1 MMYLVENN
9 FIDKETKRLHE
20 KGTIYI
26 TDKEERAEELRKGGF
41 LGVELVVKEENEASE
56 EEPKKEEKPKEKKK

>member
-1 MMYLVENN
+1 MMYLVENT
-9 FIDKETKRLHE
+9 FIDKQTKKLHE

-41 LGVELVVKEENEASE
+41 LGVELVAKEETKALEETSKE
-56 EEPKKEEKPKEKKK
+56 EEKTKAKKK